1 MLYVAVAPF
10 YCTRF
15 PYRNILCLIHCH
27 TQGAPLIF
35 SHPQA
40 VMLDLELVHMH
51 TSPRLG
57 PRLYVLGF
65 GMGIGAGWGHTRTV
79 FQKVTDFTPLLE
91 QLKCSYMY
99 LLGLIEFLP
108 GDSAV
113 VCVVSLT
120 TEVVS

>member
-79 FQKVTDFTPLLE
+79 FQKVTDFYTIARATEMLLYV
-91 QLKCSYMY
+91 LARAYR
-99 LLGLIEFLP
+99 IP
-108 GDSAV
+108 AW
-113 VCVVSLT
+113 
-120 TEVVS
+120 